1 MTVGAREV
9 HHGSLIL
16 VIREEIREDVVH
28 ASLSSRFGVINADL
42 SVGVDVTS
50 VVPLMSNRL
59 LASMDPLWAAT
70 GRIHV
75 TWALATGGT
84 LEDRPRYNKTSC
96 FDPFPFPAATEAQTM
111 PTPQRPKRNRAA
123 AGGAAKKSAGR
134 AAQPAKAA
142 KQAWPKDL
150 AEQTRAVRTALA
162 AAGGIVT
169 TADVAR
175 RFKNAK
181 APRVEEILA
190 TLVALGHARRTD
202 SGYASA

>member
-1 MTVGAREV
+1 MGARNGR
-9 HHGSLIL
+9 HARGSP
-16 VIREEIREDVVH
+16 
-28 ASLSSRFGVINADL
+28 SLQQDLLLRPVPVSCGYRSAD
-42 SVGVDVTS
+42 DADT
-50 VVPLMSNRL
+50 
-59 LASMDPLWAAT
+59 
-70 GRIHV
+70 
-75 TWALATGGT
+75 
-84 LEDRPRYNKTSC
+84 
-96 FDPFPFPAATEAQTM
+96 
-111 PTPQRPKRNRAA
+111 AA
-123 AGGAAKKSAGR
+123 AEKKPRRGRGAAKKSAGR

-175 RFKNAK
+175 QFKNAK